1 MRRPTA
7 LMTALLLGGS
17 LAAPKISPQSII
29 VNPVVSSLTVKTWV
43 DRDPSGHGTPVYRV
57 RDKIRIYTSVS
68 EDAYVYLFNVDPQG
82 HIDQILPNRL
92 GGSNFLK
99 GGTVKVFPGPGDNFT
114 YDISAPYGLNKV
126 LALASQTPLNL
137 SQLSSFTAGNPLA
150 QVNVQG
156 QQRLA
161 QALSIVVK
169 PIEPS
174 SWVTFAVQY
183 NVGY

>member
-1 MRRPTA
+1 MRRFTA
-7 LMTALLLGGS
+7 LMTAVLIGGS

-29 VNPVVSSLTVKTWV
+29 VNPVVSSLSVKTWV
-43 DRDPSGHGTPVYRV
+43 DRDTSGHGTPVYRV
-57 RDKIRIYTSVS
+57 GDKIRIYTTVS
-68 EDAYVYLFNVDPQG
+68 QDAYVYLFNVDPSG

-99 GGTVKVFPGPGDNFT
+99 AGAVKVFPGPNDNFT
-114 YDISAPYGLNKV
+114 FDISAPYGVNKV
-126 LALASQTPLNL
+126 LALASVTALNL
-137 SQLSSFTAGNPLA
+137 SQLSGFASGNPLA

-169 PIEPS
+169 PIEQDN
-174 SWVTFAVQY
+174 WVTFTVQY
-183 NVGY
+183 TVGY